1 MSQQQSM
8 QVIFIHGP
16 AASGKHTI
24 GTQLCRLTGLPL
36 FHNHLAVDTALSLF
50 EFGTQGFKNVRA
62 SIWRTAFQE
71 AARFGRSF
79 IFTFHPEASV
89 EPTLVAEL
97 VNLVEAAGG
106 KVMFVELLCTHE
118 AILER
123 LGNSSREKF
132 RKLTDVNLYRR
143 LEEEGAFRYPP
154 LPTPLV
160 LINTSELT
168 PEAAANRIAEAI
180 KTGGCDDS
188 ENRKQD
194 AEPGGPAPLL
204 PQQV

>member
-1 MSQQQSM
+1 MSQRQGM

-24 GTQLCRLTGLPL
+24 GSQLSRLTGLPL

-50 EFGTQGFKNVRA
+50 EFGTPGFKNVRA

-71 AARFGRSF
+71 AARAGRSF

-89 EPTLVAEL
+89 EPDLVSEL
-97 VNLVEAAGG
+97 VDLTVAAGG
-106 KVMFVELLCTHE
+106 AVVFVELLCTHD

-132 RKLTDVNLYRR
+132 RKMTDASLYQQ
-143 LEEEGAFRYPP
+143 LEEQGAFVYPP
-154 LPTPLV
+154 LPKPLIRV
-160 LINTSELT
+160 NTNELA
-168 PEAAANRIAEAI
+168 PEAAANQIAQAI
-180 KTGGCDDS
+180 RAVG
-188 ENRKQD
+188 
-194 AEPGGPAPLL
+194 L
-204 PQQV
+204 P